1 MLRAHHFLV
10 LTGPP
15 EMGKTAIARM
25 LGLALLAEGWEV
37 HECTRPDAGLGP
49 ATTPDRPQLFIAD
62 DAFGST
68 EYRPDAAERWA
79 GELDRILRATDERH
93 WLVWTSRPA
102 PLRAGLR
109 RLHRER
115 GGERFPQPAAV
126 QVDAA
131 ALGPRGEDP
140 DPVPPR
146 ARRPDLADRARALI
160 RTTAAR
166 SSSIRTSRPSG
177 SAASSPAAPRRG

>member
-1 MLRAHHFLV
+1 MFVPTPAWHRAVAVLREHHFLV

-37 HECTRPDAGLGP
+37 HECTRPEQVYDRFDA
-49 ATTPDRPQLFIAD
+49 DRPQLFIAD

-68 EYRPDAAERWA
+68 EYRPDAADRWA
-79 GELDRILRATDERH
+79 DELDGILRATDENH

-115 GGERFPQPAAV
+115 GGERFPSRRRCRSTRRA
-126 QVDAA
+126 
-131 ALGPRGEDP
+131 GPGGEDA

-146 ARRPDLADRARALI
+146 ARRRPAG
-160 RTTAAR
+160 R
-166 SSSIRTSRPSG
+166 SCRD
-177 SAASSPAAPRRG
+177 

>member
-1 MLRAHHFLV
+1 MLREHGFLV

-25 LGLALLAEGWEV
+25 LGLALLTEGWEV
-37 HECTRPDAGLGP
+37 HECTRPEQVYDRFDRDA
-49 ATTPDRPQLFIAD
+49 PQLFIAD

-79 GELDRILRATDERH
+79 AELDADPALDRRDH

-109 RLHRER
+109 RIHRER
-115 GGERFPQPAAV
+115 GGGALPAA
-126 QVDAA
+126 
-131 ALGPRGEDP
+131 GRGAGRR
-140 DPVPPR
+140 VR
-146 ARRPDLADRARALI
+146 ARR
-160 RTTAAR
+160 
-166 SSSIRTSRPSG
+166 
-177 SAASSPAAPRRG
+177 RRRRR